1 MDRKNSEKVK
11 MLTIGLLLL
20 LALAAFL
27 TIDAGYTYYHA
38 VETAGQDGIV
48 NAS

>member
-1 MDRKNSEKVK
+1 MDRKHSEKVK

-27 TIDAGYTYYHA
+27 TIDAG
-38 VETAGQDGIV
+38 
-48 NAS
+48 